1 MYKRLF
7 PHHPTMIVFE
17 KPEFKNESAVEKTDL
32 IEKLLDIGAALSSAQ
47 DLGELLNLIL
57 SKSREITYSDAGSV
71 YLVDHSQETSKLL
84 FKVAQN
90 GSKPRLSFKEFS
102 LPLTDKSLAGYVAIT
117 GQSLNLSDAY
127 DLPSGVPYQ
136 LDTSFDRDINY
147 RTCSVMVLP
156 MQNRQGET
164 IGVLQ
169 LINRKTKADTVLTA
183 DNAWESTQQYSD
195 WEERIVRSLAS
206 QAAISIERNQLQ
218 ESIEHL
224 FEGFVKASVQVIE
237 ARDPCTYGH
246 SERVAALTVRL
257 SEEVNSVSSGRL
269 RSIYFNNRQIQEI
282 RYAALLH
289 DFGKIGVSEA
299 VLTKQKKLYPAQLEI
314 IRHRFGLAQRTM
326 EMECVQS
333 KYKYLLE
340 HSAYRKHPSQEPE
353 CAQCQEI
360 EQLDT
365 KLAEAKTRLAEYWE
379 VLLEAN
385 EPHVLAA
392 EPLAQL
398 REISQQ
404 TYRDID
410 GAKKPLLSPDE
421 IVQLMVSRG
430 NLTPE
435 ERAEIE
441 SHVSHTYDFLK
452 QINWT
457 KDLKNVPEI
466 AYGHH
471 EKLDGTGYPR
481 GLKKSEIPIQAQL
494 MTIADIYDALT
505 AGDRPYKRAL
515 RTDAAMKIL
524 RQEAAHNKINADL
537 LELFDHRQ
545 VFSVL
550 GHNLD
555 AKVESA

>member
-71 YLVDHSQETSKLL
+71 YLVDNSQETSKLL

-90 GSKPRLSFKEFS
+90 GSKPKLSFKEFS

-257 SEEVNSVSSGRL
+257 SEEVNTVSSGRL
-269 RSIYFNNRQIQEI
+269 RSVYFNNRQIQEI

-353 CAQCQEI
+353 CPQCQEI

-435 ERAEIE
+435 ERSEIE
-441 SHVSHTYDFLK
+441 SHVTHTYDFLK

-481 GLKKSEIPIQAQL
+481 GLKKLEIPIQAQL
-494 MTIADIYDALT
+494 MTVADIYDALT

-515 RTDAAMKIL
+515 RADAAMKIL

-550 GHNLD
+550 GHSLD

>member
-1 MYKRLF
+1 
-7 PHHPTMIVFE
+7 MIVFE
-17 KPEFKNESAVEKTDL
+17 KPEFKNESAAEKTDL

-71 YLVDHSQETSKLL
+71 YLVDHSDETSKLL

-90 GSKPRLSFKEFS
+90 ASKPSLSFKEFA
-102 LPLTDKSLAGYVAIT
+102 LPLTDKSLTGYVAIT

-127 DLPSGVPYQ
+127 DLPPGVPYR

-183 DNAWESTQQYSD
+183 DNAWESTQQYSE

-218 ESIEHL
+218 DSIENL

-257 SEEVNSVSSGRL
+257 SEEINTVSSGRL
-269 RSIYFNNRQIQEI
+269 RSIYFNSRQIQEI

-340 HSAYRKHPSQEPE
+340 HSAYRKHPLQEPE
-353 CAQCQEI
+353 CPQCQEI

-365 KLAEAKTRLAEYWE
+365 KLAEAKSRLAEYWE

-385 EPHVLAA
+385 EPHILAA

-398 REISQQ
+398 REISRQ

-410 GAKKPLLSPDE
+410 GAKKPLLNPDE
-421 IVQLMVSRG
+421 IMQLMVSRG

-435 ERAEIE
+435 ERSAIE
-441 SHVSHTYDFLK
+441 FHVTHTYEFLK
-452 QINWT
+452 QIPWT
-457 KDLKNVPEI
+457 KDLKNVPDI

-481 GLKKSEIPIQAQL
+481 GLNKSEIPIQAQL

-515 RTDAAMKIL
+515 RTEVAMKIL
-524 RQEAAHNKINADL
+524 WQEAAHNKINADL

-550 GHNLD
+550 GHSLEV
-555 AKVESA
+555 KVESA

>member
-1 MYKRLF
+1 
-7 PHHPTMIVFE
+7 MIVFE
-17 KPEFKNESAVEKTDL
+17 KPEFKNESAAAEKTDL

-47 DLGELLNLIL
+47 DLGDLLNLIL

-71 YLVDHSQETSKLL
+71 YLVDHSDDTSKLL

-90 GSKPRLSFKEFS
+90 ASKPSLSFKEFA

-127 DLPSGVPYQ
+127 DLPPGVPYR
-136 LDTSFDRDINY
+136 LDSSFDRDIDY

-169 LINRKTKADTVLTA
+169 LINRKTKPDTVLTA
-183 DNAWESTQQYSD
+183 DNAWEATQQYSE

-218 ESIEHL
+218 DSIEHL

-257 SEEVNSVSSGRL
+257 SEEVNTVSSGRL
-269 RSIYFNNRQIQEI
+269 RSIYFNNRQIQEL

-289 DFGKIGVSEA
+289 DFGKIGVPEA

-314 IRHRFGLAQRTM
+314 IRHRFGLAQRTL

-353 CAQCQEI
+353 CAQCQQI

-385 EPHVLAA
+385 EPHILAA

-398 REISQQ
+398 REISRQ

-410 GAKKPLLSPDE
+410 GAKKPLLNSDE
-421 IVQLMVSRG
+421 ILQLMVSRG

-435 ERAEIE
+435 ERSEIE
-441 SHVSHTYDFLK
+441 SHVTHTYEFLK
-452 QINWT
+452 QIPWT
-457 KDLKNVPEI
+457 KDLKNVPDI

-481 GLKKSEIPIQAQL
+481 GLNKSEIPIQAQL

-515 RTDAAMKIL
+515 RTDVAMKIL
-524 RQEAAHNKINADL
+524 WQEAAHNKINADL

-545 VFSVL
+545 VFTVL
-550 GHNLD
+550 GHSLEV
-555 AKVESA
+555 KFESA

>member
-1 MYKRLF
+1 
-7 PHHPTMIVFE
+7 MIVFE

-385 EPHVLAA
+385 EPHILAA

-441 SHVSHTYDFLK
+441 SHVTHTYDFLK

-555 AKVESA
+555 VKVESA

>member
-257 SEEVNSVSSGRL
+257 SEEVNTVSSGRL
-269 RSIYFNNRQIQEI
+269 RSVYFNNRQIQEI

-441 SHVSHTYDFLK
+441 SHVTHTYDFLK

-550 GHNLD
+550 GHSLE

>member
-1 MYKRLF
+1 
-7 PHHPTMIVFE
+7 MIVFE

-71 YLVDHSQETSKLL
+71 YLVDNRHETPKLV

-257 SEEVNSVSSGRL
+257 SEEVNTVSSGRL
-269 RSIYFNNRQIQEI
+269 RSVYFNNRQIQEI

-340 HSAYRKHPSQEPE
+340 HSAYRKHQSQEPE
-353 CAQCQEI
+353 CAQCKEI

-398 REISQQ
+398 REISRQ

-441 SHVSHTYDFLK
+441 SHVTHTYDFLK

>member
-1 MYKRLF
+1 
-7 PHHPTMIVFE
+7 MIVFE

-71 YLVDHSQETSKLL
+71 YLVDNSQETSKLL

-257 SEEVNSVSSGRL
+257 SEEVNTVSSGRL

-353 CAQCQEI
+353 CAQCKEI

-441 SHVSHTYDFLK
+441 SHVTHTYDFLK

>member
-1 MYKRLF
+1 
-7 PHHPTMIVFE
+7 MIVFE
-17 KPEFKNESAVEKTDL
+17 KPELLNESAERTEL

-47 DLGELLNLIL
+47 DLGGLLNLIL

-71 YLVDHSQETSKLL
+71 YLVDHSDEKSKLL

-90 GSKPRLSFKEFS
+90 ASKPGLSFKEFA

-127 DLPSGVPYQ
+127 DLPPGVPYQ

-169 LINRKTKADTVLTA
+169 LINRKTKAETVLTA
-183 DNAWESTQQYSD
+183 ENAWESTQHYSE
-195 WEERIVRSLAS
+195 WEERVVRSLAS

-218 ESIEHL
+218 DSIEHL
-224 FEGFVKASVQVIE
+224 FEGFVRASVQAIE

-257 SEEVNSVSSGRL
+257 SEEVNAVSSGWL
-269 RSIYFNNRQIQEI
+269 RPIYFNDRQIQEI

-289 DFGKIGVSEA
+289 DFGKIGVPEA
-299 VLTKQKKLYPAQLEI
+299 ILTKQKKLYPSQLEI
-314 IRHRFGLAQRTM
+314 IRHRFALAQRTM

-333 KYKYLLE
+333 KYQYLLS

-360 EQLDT
+360 AQLDT
-365 KLAEAKTRLAEYWE
+365 KLAEAKTGLAEYWE

-385 EPHVLAA
+385 EPHILGS

-398 REISQQ
+398 REIGRQ

-410 GAKKPLLSPDE
+410 GAIKPLLGPDE

-430 NLTPE
+430 SLTVE
-435 ERAEIE
+435 ERSVIE
-441 SHVSHTYDFLK
+441 SHVTDTYQFLR
-452 QINWT
+452 QIPWT
-457 KDLKNVPEI
+457 KDLKNVPGI

-471 EKLDGTGYPR
+471 EKLDGTGYPL
-481 GLKKSEIPIQAQL
+481 GLKQSEIPIQAQL

-515 RTDAAMKIL
+515 HTDAALKIL
-524 RQEAAHNKINADL
+524 RQEVAHNKINSDL
-537 LELFDHRQ
+537 LELFDRRE

-550 GHNLD
+550 GHSLD
-555 AKVESA
+555 VKAESV

>member
-1 MYKRLF
+1 
-7 PHHPTMIVFE
+7 MIVFE
-17 KPEFKNESAVEKTDL
+17 KPEFKNESAAEKTDL

-71 YLVDHSQETSKLL
+71 YLVDHSDETSKLL

-90 GSKPRLSFKEFS
+90 ASKPSLSFKEFA
-102 LPLTDKSLAGYVAIT
+102 LPLTDKSLTGYVAIT

-127 DLPSGVPYQ
+127 DLPPGVPYR

-183 DNAWESTQQYSD
+183 DNAWESTQQYSE

-218 ESIEHL
+218 DSIENL

-257 SEEVNSVSSGRL
+257 SEEVNTVSSGRL
-269 RSIYFNNRQIQEI
+269 RSIYFNSRQIQEI

-340 HSAYRKHPSQEPE
+340 HSAYRKHPLQEPE
-353 CAQCQEI
+353 CPQCQEI

-365 KLAEAKTRLAEYWE
+365 KLAEAKARLAEYWE

-385 EPHVLAA
+385 EPHILAA

-398 REISQQ
+398 REISRQ

-410 GAKKPLLSPDE
+410 GAKKPLLNPDE

-435 ERAEIE
+435 ERSAIE
-441 SHVSHTYDFLK
+441 FHVTHTYEFLK
-452 QINWT
+452 QIPWT
-457 KDLKNVPEI
+457 KDLKNVPDI

-481 GLKKSEIPIQAQL
+481 GLNKSEIPIQAQL

-515 RTDAAMKIL
+515 RTDVAMKIL
-524 RQEAAHNKINADL
+524 WQEAAHNKINADL

-545 VFSVL
+545 VFTVL
-550 GHNLD
+550 GHSLEV
-555 AKVESA
+555 KVESA

>member
-1 MYKRLF
+1 
-7 PHHPTMIVFE
+7 MIVFE

-71 YLVDHSQETSKLL
+71 YLVDNSQETSKLL

-156 MQNRQGET
+156 MQNRQGDT

-257 SEEVNSVSSGRL
+257 SEEVNTVSSGRL

-441 SHVSHTYDFLK
+441 SHVTHTYDFLK

-555 AKVESA
+555 VKVESA

>member
-1 MYKRLF
+1 
-7 PHHPTMIVFE
+7 MIVFE
-17 KPEFKNESAVEKTDL
+17 KPEFLNESAERTDL

-47 DLGELLNLIL
+47 DLGGLLNLIL

-71 YLVDHSQETSKLL
+71 YLVDNGDEQSKLL

-90 GSKPRLSFKEFS
+90 ASKPRLSFKEFT

-127 DLPSGVPYQ
+127 NLPPGVPYQ

-164 IGVLQ
+164 IGILQ
-169 LINRKTKADTVLTA
+169 LINRKTKADSMLTA
-183 DNAWESTQQYSD
+183 ENAWESTQQYSE

-257 SEEVNSVSSGRL
+257 SEEVNAVSSGWL
-269 RSIYFNNRQIQEI
+269 RSVYFNNRQIQEI

-289 DFGKIGVSEA
+289 DFGKIGVPEA
-299 VLTKQKKLYPAQLEI
+299 VLTKQKKLYPSQLEI
-314 IRHRFGLAQRTM
+314 IRHRFALAQRTM

-340 HSAYRKHPSQEPE
+340 HSAYRKHPNDEPE
-353 CAQCQEI
+353 CSQCQEI
-360 EQLDT
+360 GQLDT
-365 KLAEAKTRLAEYWE
+365 FLADAKTRLAEYWE
-379 VLLEAN
+379 VLIEAN
-385 EPHVLAA
+385 EPHILAE

-398 REISQQ
+398 RELSRQ

-410 GAKKPLLSPDE
+410 GAIKPLLTPDE

-435 ERAEIE
+435 ERSAIE
-441 SHVSHTYDFLK
+441 SHVTHTYEFLN
-452 QINWT
+452 QIPWT
-457 KDLKNVPEI
+457 KDLKNVPSI

-481 GLKKSEIPIQAQL
+481 GLKYSEIPIQAQL

-515 RTDAAMKIL
+515 RTEAAMKIL
-524 RQEAAHNKINADL
+524 RQEAAHNKINSDL
-537 LELFDHRQ
+537 LELFDHRR
-545 VFSVL
+545 VFNVL
-550 GHNLD
+550 GHNLEV
-555 AKVESA
+555 KVESA

>member
-1 MYKRLF
+1 
-7 PHHPTMIVFE
+7 MIVFE
-17 KPEFKNESAVEKTDL
+17 KPEFKNESAAAEKTDL

-47 DLGELLNLIL
+47 DLGDLLNLIL

-71 YLVDHSQETSKLL
+71 YLVDHSDDTSKLL

-90 GSKPRLSFKEFS
+90 ASKPSLSFKEFA

-127 DLPSGVPYQ
+127 DLPPGVPYR
-136 LDTSFDRDINY
+136 LDSSFDRDIDY

-169 LINRKTKADTVLTA
+169 LINRKTKPDTVLTA
-183 DNAWESTQQYSD
+183 DNAWEATQQYSE

-218 ESIEHL
+218 DSIEHL

-257 SEEVNSVSSGRL
+257 SEEVNTVSSGRL
-269 RSIYFNNRQIQEI
+269 RSIYFNNRQIQEL

-289 DFGKIGVSEA
+289 DFGKIGVPEA

-340 HSAYRKHPSQEPE
+340 HSTYRKHPSQEPE
-353 CAQCQEI
+353 CAQCQQI

-385 EPHVLAA
+385 EPHILAA

-398 REISQQ
+398 REISRQ

-410 GAKKPLLSPDE
+410 GAKKPLLNSDE
-421 IVQLMVSRG
+421 ILQLMVSRG

-435 ERAEIE
+435 ERSEIE
-441 SHVSHTYDFLK
+441 SHVTHTYEFLK
-452 QINWT
+452 QIPWT
-457 KDLKNVPEI
+457 KDLKNVPDI

-481 GLKKSEIPIQAQL
+481 GLNKSEIPIQAQL

-515 RTDAAMKIL
+515 RTEAAMKIL

-550 GHNLD
+550 GHSLD
-555 AKVESA
+555 VKVESA

>member
-1 MYKRLF
+1 
-7 PHHPTMIVFE
+7 MIVFE

-257 SEEVNSVSSGRL
+257 SEEVNTVSSGRL

-353 CAQCQEI
+353 CPQCKEI

-385 EPHVLAA
+385 EPHILAA

-421 IVQLMVSRG
+421 ILQLMVSRG

-441 SHVSHTYDFLK
+441 SHVTHTYDFLK

-471 EKLDGTGYPR
+471 EKLD
-481 GLKKSEIPIQAQL
+481 
-494 MTIADIYDALT
+494 
-505 AGDRPYKRAL
+505 
-515 RTDAAMKIL
+515 
-524 RQEAAHNKINADL
+524 
-537 LELFDHRQ
+537 
-545 VFSVL
+545 
-550 GHNLD
+550 
-555 AKVESA
+555 

>member
-1 MYKRLF
+1 
-7 PHHPTMIVFE
+7 MIVFE
-17 KPEFKNESAVEKTDL
+17 KPELLNESAERTEL

-47 DLGELLNLIL
+47 DLGGLLNLIL

-71 YLVDHSQETSKLL
+71 YLVDHSDEKSKLL

-90 GSKPRLSFKEFS
+90 ASKPGLSFREFA

-127 DLPSGVPYQ
+127 DSPPGVPYQ

-169 LINRKTKADTVLTA
+169 LINRKTKAETVLTA
-183 DNAWESTQQYSD
+183 ENAWESTQHYSE

-218 ESIEHL
+218 DSIENL
-224 FEGFVKASVQVIE
+224 FEGFVKASVQAIE

-246 SERVAALTVRL
+246 SERVAALAVRL
-257 SEEVNSVSSGRL
+257 SEEVNAVSTGWL
-269 RSIYFNNRQIQEI
+269 RPIYFNTRQIQEI

-289 DFGKIGVSEA
+289 DFGKIGVPEA
-299 VLTKQKKLYPAQLEI
+299 VLTKQKKLYPSQLEI
-314 IRHRFGLAQRTM
+314 IRHRFALAQRTM

-333 KYKYLLE
+333 KYQYLLS
-340 HSAYRKHPSQEPE
+340 HSAYRKHPSEEPE

-360 EQLDT
+360 AQLDT
-365 KLAEAKTRLAEYWE
+365 KLAEAKSGLAEYWE

-385 EPHVLAA
+385 EPHILGS

-398 REISQQ
+398 REIARQ

-410 GAKKPLLSPDE
+410 GAIKPLLSPDE
-421 IVQLMVSRG
+421 ILQLMVSRG
-430 NLTPE
+430 SLTVE
-435 ERAEIE
+435 ERSVIE
-441 SHVSHTYDFLK
+441 SHVTDTYQFLR
-452 QINWT
+452 QIPWT
-457 KDLKNVPEI
+457 KDLKNVPGI

-471 EKLDGTGYPR
+471 EKLDGTGYPL
-481 GLKKSEIPIQAQL
+481 GLKQSEIPIQAQM

-524 RQEAAHNKINADL
+524 REEAAHNKINSDL
-537 LELFDHRQ
+537 LELFDRRE

-550 GHNLD
+550 GHSLD
-555 AKVESA
+555 VKAESV

>member
-1 MYKRLF
+1 
-7 PHHPTMIVFE
+7 MIVFE
-17 KPEFKNESAVEKTDL
+17 KPELLNESAERTEL

-47 DLGELLNLIL
+47 DLGGLLNLIL

-71 YLVDHSQETSKLL
+71 YLVDHSDEKSKLL

-90 GSKPRLSFKEFS
+90 ASKPGLSFREFA

-127 DLPSGVPYQ
+127 DSPPGVPYQ

-169 LINRKTKADTVLTA
+169 LINRKTKAETVLTA
-183 DNAWESTQQYSD
+183 ENAWESTQHYSE

-218 ESIEHL
+218 DSIENL
-224 FEGFVKASVQVIE
+224 FEGFVKASVQAIE

-246 SERVAALTVRL
+246 SERVAALAVRL
-257 SEEVNSVSSGRL
+257 SEEVNAVSTGWL
-269 RSIYFNNRQIQEI
+269 RPIYFNDRQIQEI
-282 RYAALLH
+282 RYASLLH
-289 DFGKIGVSEA
+289 DFGKIGVPEA
-299 VLTKQKKLYPAQLEI
+299 ILTKQKKLYPSQLEI
-314 IRHRFGLAQRTM
+314 IRHRFALAQRTM

-333 KYKYLLE
+333 KYQYLLS
-340 HSAYRKHPSQEPE
+340 HSAYRKHPSEEPE

-360 EQLDT
+360 AQLDT
-365 KLAEAKTRLAEYWE
+365 KLAEAKSGLAEYWE

-385 EPHVLAA
+385 EPHILGS

-398 REISQQ
+398 REIARQ

-410 GAKKPLLSPDE
+410 GAIKPLLSPDE
-421 IVQLMVSRG
+421 ILQLMVSRG
-430 NLTPE
+430 SLTVE
-435 ERAEIE
+435 ERSVIE
-441 SHVSHTYDFLK
+441 SHVTDTYQFLR
-452 QINWT
+452 QIPWT
-457 KDLKNVPEI
+457 KDLKNVPGI

-471 EKLDGTGYPR
+471 EKLDGTGYPL
-481 GLKKSEIPIQAQL
+481 GLKQSEIPIQAQM

-515 RTDAAMKIL
+515 HTEAAMKIL
-524 RQEAAHNKINADL
+524 REEAAHNKINSDL
-537 LELFDHRQ
+537 LELFDRRE

-550 GHNLD
+550 GHSLD
-555 AKVESA
+555 VKAESV

>member
-1 MYKRLF
+1 
-7 PHHPTMIVFE
+7 MIVFE
-17 KPEFKNESAVEKTDL
+17 KPEFKNESAAEKTDL

-71 YLVDHSQETSKLL
+71 YLVDHSDETPKLL

-90 GSKPRLSFKEFS
+90 ASKPSLSFKEFA

-127 DLPSGVPYQ
+127 DLPSGVPYR

-169 LINRKTKADTVLTA
+169 LINRKTKAETVLTA
-183 DNAWESTQQYSD
+183 DNAWESTQQYSE

-218 ESIEHL
+218 DSIENL

-257 SEEVNSVSSGRL
+257 SEEVNTVSSGQL
-269 RSIYFNNRQIQEI
+269 RSIYFNNRQIQEL

-289 DFGKIGVSEA
+289 DFGKIGVPEA

-340 HSAYRKHPSQEPE
+340 HSAYRKHSNQEPE

-385 EPHVLAA
+385 EPHILAA

-398 REISQQ
+398 REISRQ

-410 GAKKPLLSPDE
+410 GAKKPLLNPDE

-430 NLTPE
+430 NLTQE
-435 ERAEIE
+435 ERSAIE
-441 SHVSHTYDFLK
+441 FHVTHTYEFLK
-452 QINWT
+452 QIPWT
-457 KDLKNVPEI
+457 KDLKNVPDI

-471 EKLDGTGYPR
+471 EKLDGTGYPQ
-481 GLKKSEIPIQAQL
+481 GLNKSEIPIQAQL

-515 RTDAAMKIL
+515 RTEAAMKIL

-550 GHNLD
+550 GHSLSV
-555 AKVESA
+555 KVESA

>member
-1 MYKRLF
+1 
-7 PHHPTMIVFE
+7 MIVFE
-17 KPEFKNESAVEKTDL
+17 KPELLNESAERTEL

-47 DLGELLNLIL
+47 DLGDLLNLIL

-71 YLVDHSQETSKLL
+71 YLVDHSDEKSKLL

-90 GSKPRLSFKEFS
+90 ASKPGLSFREFA

-127 DLPSGVPYQ
+127 DSPPGVPYQ

-169 LINRKTKADTVLTA
+169 LINRKTKAETVLTA
-183 DNAWESTQQYSD
+183 ENAWESTQHYSE

-218 ESIEHL
+218 DSIENL
-224 FEGFVKASVQVIE
+224 FEGFVKASVQAIE

-246 SERVAALTVRL
+246 SERVAALAVRL
-257 SEEVNSVSSGRL
+257 SEEVNAVSTGWL
-269 RSIYFNNRQIQEI
+269 RPIYFNDRQIQEI
-282 RYAALLH
+282 RYASLLH
-289 DFGKIGVSEA
+289 DFGKIGVPEA
-299 VLTKQKKLYPAQLEI
+299 ILTKQKKLYPSQLEI
-314 IRHRFGLAQRTM
+314 IRHRFALAQRTM

-333 KYKYLLE
+333 KYQYLLS
-340 HSAYRKHPSQEPE
+340 HSAYRKHPSEEPE

-360 EQLDT
+360 AQLDT
-365 KLAEAKTRLAEYWE
+365 KLAEAKSGLAEYWE

-385 EPHVLAA
+385 EPHILGS

-398 REISQQ
+398 REIARQ

-410 GAKKPLLSPDE
+410 GAIKPLLSPDE
-421 IVQLMVSRG
+421 ILQLMVSRG
-430 NLTPE
+430 SLTVE
-435 ERAEIE
+435 ERSVIE
-441 SHVSHTYDFLK
+441 SHVTDTYQFLR
-452 QINWT
+452 QIPWT
-457 KDLKNVPEI
+457 KDLKNVPGI

-471 EKLDGTGYPR
+471 EKLDGTGYPL
-481 GLKKSEIPIQAQL
+481 GLKQSEIPIQAQM

-524 RQEAAHNKINADL
+524 REEAAHNKINSDL
-537 LELFDHRQ
+537 LELFDRRE

-550 GHNLD
+550 GHSLD
-555 AKVESA
+555 VKAESV

>member
-1 MYKRLF
+1 
-7 PHHPTMIVFE
+7 MIVFE
-17 KPEFKNESAVEKTDL
+17 KPELLNESAERTEL

-47 DLGELLNLIL
+47 DLGGLLNLIL

-71 YLVDHSQETSKLL
+71 YLVDHSDEKSKLL

-90 GSKPRLSFKEFS
+90 ASKPGLSFKEFA

-127 DLPSGVPYQ
+127 DLPPGVPYQ

-169 LINRKTKADTVLTA
+169 LINRKTKAETVLTA
-183 DNAWESTQQYSD
+183 ENAWESTQHYSE

-218 ESIEHL
+218 DSIEHL
-224 FEGFVKASVQVIE
+224 FEGFVRASVQAIE

-257 SEEVNSVSSGRL
+257 SEEVNAVSTGWL
-269 RSIYFNNRQIQEI
+269 RPIYFNTRQIQEI

-289 DFGKIGVSEA
+289 DFGKIGVPEA
-299 VLTKQKKLYPAQLEI
+299 VLTKQKKLYPSQLEI
-314 IRHRFGLAQRTM
+314 IRHRFALAQRTM

-333 KYKYLLE
+333 KYQYLLS
-340 HSAYRKHPSQEPE
+340 HSAYRKHPSEEPE

-360 EQLDT
+360 AQLDT
-365 KLAEAKTRLAEYWE
+365 KLAEAKSGLAEYWE

-385 EPHVLAA
+385 EPHILGS

-398 REISQQ
+398 REIARQ

-410 GAKKPLLSPDE
+410 GAIKPLLSPDE
-421 IVQLMVSRG
+421 ILQLMVSRG
-430 NLTPE
+430 SLTVE
-435 ERAEIE
+435 ERSVIE
-441 SHVSHTYDFLK
+441 SHVTDTYQFLR
-452 QINWT
+452 QIPWT
-457 KDLKNVPEI
+457 KDLKNVPGI

-471 EKLDGTGYPR
+471 EKLDGTGYPL
-481 GLKKSEIPIQAQL
+481 GLKQSEIPIQAQM

-524 RQEAAHNKINADL
+524 REEAAHNKINSDL
-537 LELFDHRQ
+537 LELFDRRE

-550 GHNLD
+550 GHSLD
-555 AKVESA
+555 VKAESV

>member
-1 MYKRLF
+1 
-7 PHHPTMIVFE
+7 MIVFE
-17 KPEFKNESAVEKTDL
+17 KPEFLNESAERTDL

-47 DLGELLNLIL
+47 DLGGLLNLIL

-71 YLVDHSQETSKLL
+71 YLVDHSDKKSKLL

-90 GSKPRLSFKEFS
+90 GSQPRLSFKEFA

-127 DLPSGVPYQ
+127 DLPPGVPYQ

-169 LINRKTKADTVLTA
+169 LINRKTKAETVLTA
-183 DNAWESTQQYSD
+183 ENAWESTQQYSE

-257 SEEVNSVSSGRL
+257 SEEVNSVNTGWL
-269 RSIYFNNRQIQEI
+269 RPVYFNNRQVQEI

-289 DFGKIGVSEA
+289 DFGKIGVPEA

-314 IRHRFGLAQRTM
+314 IRHRFALAQRTM
-326 EMECVQS
+326 EMECIQS
-333 KYKYLLE
+333 KYQYLLE
-340 HSAYRKHPSQEPE
+340 HSAYRKHQDEGPE
-353 CAQCQEI
+353 CSHCQQI

-365 KLAEAKTRLAEYWE
+365 RLAEVKTRLADYWE
-379 VLLEAN
+379 VLIEAN
-385 EPHVLAA
+385 EPHILAE

-398 REISQQ
+398 RELSRQ

-410 GAKKPLLSPDE
+410 GAIKPLLTADE
-421 IVQLMVSRG
+421 MVQLMVQRG

-435 ERAEIE
+435 ERSAIE
-441 SHVSHTYDFLK
+441 SHVTHTYEFLS
-452 QINWT
+452 QIPWT
-457 KDLKNVPEI
+457 KDLKNVPGI

-481 GLKKSEIPIQAQL
+481 GLKQSEIPIQAQL

-537 LELFDHRQ
+537 LELFEHRQ

-550 GHNLD
+550 GHSFD

>member
-1 MYKRLF
+1 
-7 PHHPTMIVFE
+7 MIVFE
-17 KPEFKNESAVEKTDL
+17 KPEFLNESAERTDL

-47 DLGELLNLIL
+47 DLGGLLNLIL

-71 YLVDHSQETSKLL
+71 YLVDNGDEQSKLL

-90 GSKPRLSFKEFS
+90 ASKPRLSFKEFT

-127 DLPSGVPYQ
+127 NLPPGVPYQ

-164 IGVLQ
+164 IGILQ
-169 LINRKTKADTVLTA
+169 LINRKTKADSMLTA
-183 DNAWESTQQYSD
+183 ENAWESTQQYSE

-257 SEEVNSVSSGRL
+257 SEEVNAVSSGWL
-269 RSIYFNNRQIQEI
+269 RSVYFNNRQIQEI

-289 DFGKIGVSEA
+289 DFGKIGVPEA

-314 IRHRFGLAQRTM
+314 IRHRFALAQRTM

-340 HSAYRKHPSQEPE
+340 HSAYRKHPNDEPE
-353 CAQCQEI
+353 CSQCQEI
-360 EQLDT
+360 GQLDT
-365 KLAEAKTRLAEYWE
+365 FLADAKTRLAEYWE
-379 VLLEAN
+379 VLIEAN
-385 EPHVLAA
+385 EPHILAE

-398 REISQQ
+398 RELSRQ

-410 GAKKPLLSPDE
+410 GAIKPLLTPDE

-435 ERAEIE
+435 ERSAIE
-441 SHVSHTYDFLK
+441 SHVTHTYEFLNR
-452 QINWT
+452 IPWT
-457 KDLKNVPEI
+457 KDLKNVPSI

-515 RTDAAMKIL
+515 RTEAAMKIL
-524 RQEAAHNKINADL
+524 RQEAAHNKINSDL

-545 VFSVL
+545 VFKVL
-550 GHNLD
+550 GHSMD
-555 AKVESA
+555 VQAESA

>member
-1 MYKRLF
+1 
-7 PHHPTMIVFE
+7 MIVFE
-17 KPEFKNESAVEKTDL
+17 KPEFKNESAAAEKTDL

-47 DLGELLNLIL
+47 DLGDLLNLIL

-71 YLVDHSQETSKLL
+71 YLVDHSDETSKLL

-90 GSKPRLSFKEFS
+90 ASKPSLSFKEFA

-127 DLPSGVPYQ
+127 DLPPGVPYR
-136 LDTSFDRDINY
+136 LDTSFDRDIDY

-183 DNAWESTQQYSD
+183 DNAWESTQQYSE

-218 ESIEHL
+218 DSIEHL

-257 SEEVNSVSSGRL
+257 SEEVNTVSSGGL
-269 RSIYFNNRQIQEI
+269 RSIYFNNRQIQEL

-289 DFGKIGVSEA
+289 DFGKIGVPEA

-340 HSAYRKHPSQEPE
+340 HSTYRKHPSQEPE
-353 CAQCQEI
+353 CAQCQQI

-385 EPHVLAA
+385 EPHILAA

-398 REISQQ
+398 REISRQ

-410 GAKKPLLSPDE
+410 GAKKPLLNSDE
-421 IVQLMVSRG
+421 ILQLMVSRG

-435 ERAEIE
+435 ERSEIE
-441 SHVSHTYDFLK
+441 SHVTHTYEFLK
-452 QINWT
+452 QIPWT
-457 KDLKNVPEI
+457 KDLKNVPDI

-481 GLKKSEIPIQAQL
+481 GLNKSEIPIQAQL

-515 RTDAAMKIL
+515 RTEAAMKIL

-550 GHNLD
+550 GHSLD
-555 AKVESA
+555 VKVESA

>member
-257 SEEVNSVSSGRL
+257 SEEVNTVSSGRL
-269 RSIYFNNRQIQEI
+269 RSVYFNNRQIQEI

>member
-1 MYKRLF
+1 
-7 PHHPTMIVFE
+7 MIVFE

-90 GSKPRLSFKEFS
+90 GSKPRLSFKEFT

-257 SEEVNSVSSGRL
+257 SEEVNTVSSGRL
-269 RSIYFNNRQIQEI
+269 RSVYFNNRQIQEI

-365 KLAEAKTRLAEYWE
+365 KLAEAKARLAEYWE

-421 IVQLMVSRG
+421 ILQLMVSRG

-441 SHVSHTYDFLK
+441 SHVTHTYDFLK

-555 AKVESA
+555 VKVESA

>member
-71 YLVDHSQETSKLL
+71 YLVDHRHETSKLV

-156 MQNRQGET
+156 MQNRQGDT

-257 SEEVNSVSSGRL
+257 SEEVNTVSSGRL

-398 REISQQ
+398 REIAQQ

-441 SHVSHTYDFLK
+441 SHVTHTYDFLK

>member
-1 MYKRLF
+1 
-7 PHHPTMIVFE
+7 MIVFE

-71 YLVDHSQETSKLL
+71 YLVDNSQETSKLL

-257 SEEVNSVSSGRL
+257 SEEVNTVSSGRL
-269 RSIYFNNRQIQEI
+269 RSVYFNNRQIQEI

-353 CAQCQEI
+353 CSQCQEI

-441 SHVSHTYDFLK
+441 SHVTHTYDFLK

>member
-1 MYKRLF
+1 
-7 PHHPTMIVFE
+7 MIVFE

-71 YLVDHSQETSKLL
+71 YLVDNSQETSKLL

-257 SEEVNSVSSGRL
+257 SEEVNTVSSGRL

-421 IVQLMVSRG
+421 ILQLMVSRG

-441 SHVSHTYDFLK
+441 SHVTHTYDFLK

-555 AKVESA
+555 VKVESA

>member
-1 MYKRLF
+1 
-7 PHHPTMIVFE
+7 MIVFE
-17 KPEFKNESAVEKTDL
+17 KPEFKNESAAEKTDL

-71 YLVDHSQETSKLL
+71 YLVDHSDETSKLL

-90 GSKPRLSFKEFS
+90 ASKPSLSFKEFA
-102 LPLTDKSLAGYVAIT
+102 LPLTDKSLTGYVAIT

-127 DLPSGVPYQ
+127 DLPPGVPYR

-183 DNAWESTQQYSD
+183 DNAWESTQQYSE

-218 ESIEHL
+218 DSIENL

-257 SEEVNSVSSGRL
+257 SEEVNTVSSGRL
-269 RSIYFNNRQIQEI
+269 RSIYFNSRQIQEI

-340 HSAYRKHPSQEPE
+340 HSAYRKHPLQEPE
-353 CAQCQEI
+353 CPQCQEI

-365 KLAEAKTRLAEYWE
+365 KLAEAKARLAEYWE

-385 EPHVLAA
+385 EPHILAA

-398 REISQQ
+398 REISRQ

-410 GAKKPLLSPDE
+410 GAKKPLLNPDE
-421 IVQLMVSRG
+421 IMQLMVSRG

-435 ERAEIE
+435 ERSAIE
-441 SHVSHTYDFLK
+441 FHVTHTYEFLK
-452 QINWT
+452 QIPWT
-457 KDLKNVPEI
+457 KDLKNVPDI

-481 GLKKSEIPIQAQL
+481 GLNKSEIPIQAQL

-515 RTDAAMKIL
+515 RTEVAMKIL
-524 RQEAAHNKINADL
+524 WQEAAHNKINADL

-550 GHNLD
+550 GHSLEV
-555 AKVESA
+555 KVESA

>member
-1 MYKRLF
+1 
-7 PHHPTMIVFE
+7 MIVFE
-17 KPEFKNESAVEKTDL
+17 KPEFKNESAAEKTDL

-47 DLGELLNLIL
+47 DLGDLLHLIL

-71 YLVDHSQETSKLL
+71 YLVDHSDETPKLL

-90 GSKPRLSFKEFS
+90 ASKPKLSFKEFA

-117 GQSLNLSDAY
+117 GLSLNLSDAY
-127 DLPSGVPYQ
+127 DLPPGVPYR
-136 LDTSFDRDINY
+136 LDTSFDRDIDY

-183 DNAWESTQQYSD
+183 NNAWESTQQYSE

-218 ESIEHL
+218 DSIEHL

-257 SEEVNSVSSGRL
+257 SEEVNTVNSGEL
-269 RSIYFNNRQIQEI
+269 RSIYFNNRQIQEL

-289 DFGKIGVSEA
+289 DFGKIGVPEA

-340 HSAYRKHPSQEPE
+340 HSAYRKHPTQEPE

-385 EPHVLAA
+385 EPHILAA

-398 REISQQ
+398 REISRQ

-410 GAKKPLLSPDE
+410 GAKKPLLNPDE
-421 IVQLMVSRG
+421 ILQLMVSRG

-435 ERAEIE
+435 ERSEIE
-441 SHVSHTYDFLK
+441 SHVTHTYEFLK
-452 QINWT
+452 QIPWT
-457 KDLKNVPEI
+457 KDFKNVPDI

-481 GLKKSEIPIQAQL
+481 GLNKSEIPIQAQL

-515 RTDAAMKIL
+515 RTEAAMKIL

-550 GHNLD
+550 GHSLEV
-555 AKVESA
+555 KVESA

>member
-1 MYKRLF
+1 
-7 PHHPTMIVFE
+7 MIVFE
-17 KPEFKNESAVEKTDL
+17 KPEFKNESAAEKTDL

-47 DLGELLNLIL
+47 DLGDLLNLIL

-71 YLVDHSQETSKLL
+71 YLVDHSDETPKLL

-90 GSKPRLSFKEFS
+90 ASKPSLSFKEFA

-127 DLPSGVPYQ
+127 DLPSGVPYR

-169 LINRKTKADTVLTA
+169 LINRKTKAETVLTA
-183 DNAWESTQQYSD
+183 DNAWESTQQYSE

-218 ESIEHL
+218 DSIENL

-257 SEEVNSVSSGRL
+257 SEEVNTVSSGQL
-269 RSIYFNNRQIQEI
+269 RSIYFNNRQIQEL

-289 DFGKIGVSEA
+289 DFGKIGVPEA
-299 VLTKQKKLYPAQLEI
+299 VLTKQKKLYPAQLEV

-340 HSAYRKHPSQEPE
+340 HSAYRKHSNQEPE

-385 EPHVLAA
+385 EPHILAA

-398 REISQQ
+398 REISRQ

-410 GAKKPLLSPDE
+410 GAKKPLLNPDE

-430 NLTPE
+430 NLTQE
-435 ERAEIE
+435 ERSAIE
-441 SHVSHTYDFLK
+441 FHVTHTYEFLK
-452 QINWT
+452 QIPWT
-457 KDLKNVPEI
+457 KDLKNVPDI

-471 EKLDGTGYPR
+471 EKLDGTGYPQ
-481 GLKKSEIPIQAQL
+481 GLNKSEIPIQAQL

-515 RTDAAMKIL
+515 RTEAAMKIL

-550 GHNLD
+550 GHSLSV
-555 AKVESA
+555 KVESA

>member
-1 MYKRLF
+1 
-7 PHHPTMIVFE
+7 MIVFE

-71 YLVDHSQETSKLL
+71 YLVDNSQETSKLL

-257 SEEVNSVSSGRL
+257 SEEVNTVSSGRL

-441 SHVSHTYDFLK
+441 SHVTHTYDFLK

-555 AKVESA
+555 VKVESA